1 MYSVATPTLNTSER
15 EPRSYWQQGFTLI
28 ELLVV
33 LAILGMLAAIAVPQ
47 VLKYLGRAKED
58 VVKVQVQSIGT
69 SLDLFLLDVGRYP
82 TEQEGLPA
90 LVSQPAGL
98 AQWHGPYVTKPSS
111 LIDPWG
117 RPYVYHQPGR
127 QGTDYDLYSLGPDG
141 NGQPPATGS
150 PNLSSG
156 S

>member
-1 MYSVATPTLNTSER
+1 MLTGTRNEQAKR
-15 EPRSYWQQGFTLI
+15 RWQQGFTLI

-58 VVKVQVQSIGT
+58 VVKVQTQALGT

-82 TEQEGLPA
+82 TDQEGLQA
-90 LVSQPAGL
+90 LVAPPPGL
-98 AQWHGPYVTKPSS
+98 GQWHGPYVSKQVS

-117 RPYVYHQPGR
+117 HPYVYHQPGQ
-127 QGTDYDLYSLGPDG
+127 QGTDYD
-141 NGQPPATGS
+141 
-150 PNLSSG
+150 
-156 S
+156 

>member
-1 MYSVATPTLNTSER
+1 MQRVPRHSSNALAR
-15 EPRSYWQQGFTLI
+15 QQRSYPQGGFTLI

-82 TEQEGLPA
+82 TDQEGLQA
-90 LVSQPAGL
+90 LVSRPGGL

-117 RPYVYHQPGR
+117 RPYVYHQPG
-127 QGTDYDLYSLGPDG
+127 QNGTDYDLYSAGPDG
-141 NGQPPATGS
+141 NGQPPPTGS
-150 PNLSSG
+150 PGSS
-156 S
+156 

>member
-1 MYSVATPTLNTSER
+1 MIGDRARDKTRQS
-15 EPRSYWQQGFTLI
+15 GFTLI

-58 VVKVQVQSIGT
+58 VVKVQVQALQT

-82 TEQEGLPA
+82 TSQEGLEA
-90 LVSQPAGL
+90 LVQKPGGL
-98 AQWHGPYVTKPSS
+98 DQWHGPYVSKANS

-117 RPYVYHQPGR
+117 HPYVYHQPG
-127 QGTDYDLYSLGPDG
+127 QQTDYDLYSFGSEG
-141 NGQPPATGS
+141 NGQPPPSAGS
-150 PNLSSG
+150 TAAVSHP
-156 S
+156 